1 MKTWLQLKDVNL
13 SLEANNSQYN
23 LTYFFFLILHLLVA
37 LASEKKKE
45 SHAVIVPL
53 TGNRY
58 LGKLYLNKSVC

>member
-13 SLEANNSQYN
+13 SLEASNSQYN
-23 LTYFFFLILHLLVA
+23 LTYFFLILHLLVVLA
-37 LASEKKKE
+37 LEKKKE

-58 LGKLYLNKSVC
+58 FRKIIFE

>member
-1 MKTWLQLKDVNL
+1 MKTWMQLKDVNL
-13 SLEANNSQYN
+13 SLEASNSQYN
-23 LTYFFFLILHLLVA
+23 LTYFFSLILHLLVA

-45 SHAVIVPL
+45 SCAVIVPL